1 MTDKEQIIIDGID
14 VSECR
19 YSYREY
25 LTNKI
30 KCSLDGFF
38 YCESLSLCEG
48 KNCCFK
54 QLARKTQECEELKEK
69 LSAAN
74 LEIENLKKE
83 LDKAY
88 EWEQTNR
95 ATGICETCTEKANLT
110 LDIYRDGMNKI
121 LDVINKIKE

>member
-1 MTDKEQIIIDGID
+1 MTDKEQIIINGVD
-14 VSECR
+14 VSECENFR
-19 YSYREY
+19 PKDRFTCHPY
-25 LTNKI
+25 I
-30 KCSLDGFF
+30 C
-38 YCESLSLCEG
+38 
-48 KNCCFK
+48 NCHQKPNCYFK
-54 QLARKTQECEELKEK
+54 QLARKTQECEELKKK

-121 LDVINKIKE
+121 EKLINEIKESGYNE